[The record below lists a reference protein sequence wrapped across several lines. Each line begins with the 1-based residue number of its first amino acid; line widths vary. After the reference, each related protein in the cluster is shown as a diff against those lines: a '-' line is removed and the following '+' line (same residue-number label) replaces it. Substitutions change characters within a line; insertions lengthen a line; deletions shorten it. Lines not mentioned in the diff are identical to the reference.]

1 MLCPPAFVLDKEEAL
16 LVRRSARSRR
26 WDARAGRLSFSP
38 AKWWGLQIMTTR
50 L

>member
-16 LVRRSARSRR
+16 LVRRPARSRR
-26 WDARAGRLSFSP
+26 WDPRAGRLIFSP
-38 AKWWGLQIMTTR
+38 AKWWGWQTMTTC